1 MSYASV
7 KKADGSSVIV
17 SNTVLDAGGSPH
29 VVSDDALDT
38 AAGTHTVFSATVPVT
53 AVSIVDFVVLSDR
66 DCVVT

>member
-1 MSYASV
+1 MSHATV
-7 KKADGSSVIV
+7 KKADGTSAIA

-38 AAGTHTVFSATVPVT
+38 GAGTHTVFGATVSLA